1 MNVSPPSSGPKYKPC
16 TKPTRSFAY
25 SSSLK
30 MEAVSYSEIHG
41 VTTPK
46 IVPFIITAENLN
58 SKIK

>member
-1 MNVSPPSSGPKYKPC
+1 
-16 TKPTRSFAY
+16 
-25 SSSLK
+25 
-30 MEAVSYSEIHG
+30 MEAISYTEIHG